1 MKSRRLTIPALLI
14 IGIAGVARSAENE
27 TRYHQYTRQFGD
39 PADGVKVV
47 SAGFFGS
54 KGHEWLAA
62 GGFAPD
68 GTVILAGNVLGPEFQ
83 PAAVLGQDRD
93 KPAEPSRQP
102 QLDGKGQPL
111 MEKDGSPRLKSP
123 SWQDSGVTGFIL
135 RTSPD
140 LKTVLS
146 VHRLPW
152 DSGAITAC
160 VVTPDGSIYLAGKA
174 TADIT
179 RLGGD
184 VKELESS
191 DTTMKAGSCDHTFL
205 AKLAP
210 DAAKAGWVRHLKGP
224 SNAPKLEIL
233 NDGTLQ
239 FTAQD
244 MRNFSASGEE
254 IARVVVPGGLSHL
267 AAVNPKDGTCTRGGE
282 HHSPTGREPWRCP
295 ILDVFNP
302 DGTQRHHLY
311 DWLGPY
317 VGLDNLRLV
326 SDTAVRGVTYDP
338 QGNLY
343 LTLWSDGGNSVALRE
358 PYDVRTYAPNFQGL
372 GYSAWG
378 AGVLSAAYLVRLDPL
393 TYQVK
398 AGTLWM
404 SYLEG
409 ENKPN
414 SAWIDQLG
422 FAPDG
427 SVCLTGRAANSLI
440 QTSNRLSKSQNGQHV
455 AILREDLSSIRFSST
470 VPGSGK
476 ARTGNGDETWGIASS
491 IVAGKQRVLFLT
503 GANEGEG
510 EFKTPVT
517 NAGQSDFGGGWMD
530 GYAILLEMDR
540 NPASETEVKSL
551 GNYTD
556 WQAVPNPS
564 KETRT
569 PVFAD
574 AKGRGPEAGQAFK
587 FDKLKWVTVDAEFR
601 DASETLWPTFL
612 YGHPKSGSFRFDPTK
627 PDLKCVLECDRVCQ
641 PNGDPAT
648 RVAGEWI
655 TGKDQPAD
663 FSFEIQSLGPFQMRE
678 ERRSQGKGYQQRE
691 ALYATAEALLKVNGR
706 SVPVKAECRFL
717 WQFPKDGMKPNGV
730 QIDAFF
736 TTTGPALGLKNP
748 KAAGEIK
755 ARVSA
760 VGTST
765 AKSR

>member
-1 MKSRRLTIPALLI
+1 M
-14 IGIAGVARSAENE
+14 GIQFICAESD
-27 TRYHQYTRQFGD
+27 TRYHQYTRQFAE

-68 GTVILAGNVLGPEFQ
+68 GTVILAGNVLGPEFR
-83 PAAVLGQDRD
+83 PATILGQDGG
-93 KPAEPSRQP
+93 KPAEATRQTL
-102 QLDGKGQPL
+102 LDGKGQPVL
-111 MEKDGSPRLKSP
+111 EKDGSPRLKIP
-123 SWQDSGVTGFIL
+123 SWQDPGVTGFIL

-140 LKTVLS
+140 LKTVIS
-146 VHRLPW
+146 SHRLPW
-152 DSGAITAC
+152 QSGTITAC
-160 VVTPDGSIYLAGKA
+160 AVAQDGAIYLAGKA
-174 TADIT
+174 SADIS

-184 VKELESS
+184 VKELQASENG
-191 DTTMKAGSCDHTFL
+191 MKSGACDHTFI

-210 DAAKAGWVRHLKGP
+210 DASRVDWLRHLKGP

-233 NDGTLQ
+233 NDGSLQ

-244 MRNFSASGEE
+244 LRNFSPAGME
-254 IARVVVPGGLSHL
+254 IGCIVVAGGLGHL
-267 AAVNPKDGTCTRGGE
+267 SAVNPKDGTSTRGGE

-295 ILDVFNP
+295 VLNVFNP

-372 GYSAWG
+372 GFSAWG

-398 AGTLWM
+398 AGTMWM
-404 SYLEG
+404 SYLEA

-440 QTSNRLSKSQNGQHV
+440 QTNNRLSPSQGGQHI
-455 AILREDLSSIRFSST
+455 AILRENLSSIRFSST
-470 VPGSGK
+470 VPGSGR
-476 ARTGNGDETWGIASS
+476 ARTGNGEETWGISS
-491 IVAGKQRVLFLT
+491 GIEGGKQRVLFLT
-503 GANEGEG
+503 GASEGEG
-510 EFKTPVT
+510 EFKTPVV
-517 NAGQSDFGGGWMD
+517 NAGQPSFGGGWMD
-530 GYAILLEMDR
+530 GYAVLLEMDR
-540 NPASETEVKSL
+540 SPTPAAEVKSL

-556 WQAVPNPS
+556 WQVVTTPS
-564 KETRT
+564 EEARA

-574 AKGRGPEAGQAFK
+574 AKGRGPEAGQVFT
-587 FDKLKWVTVDAEFR
+587 FDKLKWVSVDAEFR
-601 DASETLWPTFL
+601 DASEKLWPTFL

-627 PDLKCVLECDRVCQ
+627 PNLKCVLECDRVCQ
-641 PNGDPAT
+641 PNGDLTT

-655 TGKDQPAD
+655 PAKDKPAD
-663 FSFEIQSLGPFQMRE
+663 FSLEIQSLGPFRMRQ

-691 ALYATAEALLKVNGR
+691 TLYATANALLKVNGR

-717 WQFPKDGMKPNGV
+717 WQFSKDGKQPSGV

-736 TTTGPALGLKNP
+736 TTTGKALSLKNP
-748 KAAGEIK
+748 KATGAIQ

-765 AKSR
+765 ASVTSKKNQ